1 MNNMIGFLDLI
12 MMYLKINYDFFI
24 LEIKEVFSSEEFVFN
39 IVVIINNLLF
49 YNIKISVI
57 IIF

>member
-1 MNNMIGFLDLI
+1 MNIIISFLYVI
-12 MMYLKINYDFFI
+12 CIWKKIKIFII

>member
-1 MNNMIGFLDLI
+1 MIGFLDI
-12 MMYLKINYDFFI
+12 IIMYLKINYDFFI